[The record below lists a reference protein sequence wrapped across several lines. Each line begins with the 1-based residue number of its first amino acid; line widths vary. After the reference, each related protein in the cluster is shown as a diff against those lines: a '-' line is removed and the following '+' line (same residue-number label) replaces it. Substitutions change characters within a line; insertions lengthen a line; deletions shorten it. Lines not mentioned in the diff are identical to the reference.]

1 MHQKSR
7 EACLAFP
14 VEPQCSHALT
24 LCMCGALQSQAPPS
38 AMKKKVV
45 EGEDGNETA
54 HVPLLEERNQLV
66 QCFEARDVRSMH
78 LQT

>member
-1 MHQKSR
+1 
-7 EACLAFP
+7 
-14 VEPQCSHALT
+14 
-24 LCMCGALQSQAPPS
+24 
-38 AMKKKVV
+38 MKKKVV